1 MTDFD
6 RTTALRLLSS
16 IVDNS
21 IATDLEHGVYQNS
34 EKATCNNSDVYRK
47 RFRVIYHNLI
57 NTVYNNGERLINE
70 IKSGHINPTDMARD
84 WTHRQL
90 FDRIYTEYEE
100 ELAEELRRKQLNAQ
114 KWVEGIL
121 STATCGKCRKEGR
134 PSNRVMITQ
143 AQTRSAHV
151 FNVFFTLIYLF
162 LKFII

>member
-16 IVDNS
+16 IVDSS
-21 IATDLEHGVYQNS
+21 IATDLEQGVYRNS

-57 NTVYNNGERLINE
+57 NTVHNNGERLINE
-70 IKSGHINPTDMARD
+70 IRNGTINPIVMARD
-84 WTHRQL
+84 WTHRQM

-100 ELAEELRRKQLNAQ
+100 ELAEELRRKERNAQ
-114 KWVEGIL
+114 RWVEGIK

-143 AQTRSAHV
+143 AQTRSAFV
-151 FNVFFTLIYLF
+151 FNFFCIDLF
-162 LKFII
+162 VLGFII